1 MTKAR
6 SAPAVAWFDATDVL
20 TWGPEPPMGVPR
32 VEQAIYRY
40 CRTQPD
46 LGIAIYDSYFR
57 RFRPADRATIAYLDY
72 LVAGD
77 WPGSSR
83 PRAERRIEALRF
95 WWPLLSRQ
103 NHATADYVARCL
115 SGKKDRKNPANK
127 AIRTIARPL
136 GWLLAL
142 VSMTG
147 EFSRWLLAKTGLGSP
162 ARLFAA
168 GVPVLMSNTI
178 ANRQETRGSMRL
190 WRQRPAYLLHDI
202 IPLRFPEQF
211 DDHVVAAQLRYIRR
225 IMASGDPVITVSRA
239 TRDDLLDWFREN
251 SGADYPGEITAVS
264 LGATIDDSSEATA
277 PIPALQGRRFAIFC
291 STIDIRKRHDVV
303 VRTWAALARKHG
315 AETLPHLA
323 FSGRAGSGC
332 EKLSAALED
341 APEIADRV
349 VILDL
354 ITDDELRWVYRNADF
369 GVFPSSAEGWG
380 LGVSECLAHG
390 VPVVHSD
397 IPALCEAAQ
406 DLMPKAP
413 AGDIAAWTDII
424 EELLTNP
431 RKLDELRQ
439 TIRRDYRPGTPA
451 GFAGDIMAKLREI
464 AAEPG

>member
-83 PRAERRIEALRF
+83 PRAERRVEALRF
-95 WWPLLSRQ
+95 WWPLLSCQ

-127 AIRTIARPL
+127 AIRTIVRPL

-147 EFSRWLLAKTGLGSP
+147 EFARWLLAKTGLGSP

-190 WRQRPAYLLHDI
+190 WRQRPVYLLHDI
-202 IPLRFPEQF
+202 IPLRFPEQI

-225 IMASGDPVITVSRA
+225 IMASGDPVITISKA
-239 TRDDLLDWFREN
+239 TRDDLLNWYRQD
-251 SGADYPGEITAVS
+251 SGIGYPHSITAVS
-264 LGATIDDSSEATA
+264 LGATIDDSGDATA
-277 PIPALQGRRFAIFC
+277 PIPALQDRRFAIYC

-303 VRTWAALARKHG
+303 VRAWAALARKHG
-315 AETLPHLA
+315 AETLPYLA

-332 EKLSAALED
+332 EQLSAALED
-341 APEIADRV
+341 APEIANRV

-354 ITDDELRWVYRNADF
+354 ITDAQLRWAYRNAEF

-406 DLMPKAP
+406 GLMPKAP
-413 AGDIAAWTDII
+413 TGDIAAWVSVTEGFVTD
-424 EELLTNP
+424 P
-431 RKLDELRQ
+431 RKLAALRD
-439 TIRRDYRPGTPA
+439 TIGRAYRPGKPDD
-451 GFAGDIMAKLREI
+451 FARNIMAKLREF
-464 AAEPG
+464 AGSTS